1 MTIRFHLDE
10 NMPSAV
16 AAGLR
21 LRGLN
26 VTTTHEAGL
35 RTASDPLQLEHAFVE
50 GRVIVTRDRDFL
62 FLASSQLSHSG
73 IIYWTEKRHF
83 GNLILDLVALCEE
96 QSAEEM
102 VGRVAFL

>member
-21 LRGLN
+21 LRGLD
-26 VTTTHEAGL
+26 VTTTPEAEL
-35 RTASDPLQLEHAFVE
+35 RTASDPLQLDHASAE

-62 FLASSQLSHSG
+62 FMASSQPSSTSRIG
-73 IIYWTEKRHF
+73 RCPGPRTRSTNTSFSITVK
-83 GNLILDLVALCEE
+83 
-96 QSAEEM
+96 SA
-102 VGRVAFL
+102 R